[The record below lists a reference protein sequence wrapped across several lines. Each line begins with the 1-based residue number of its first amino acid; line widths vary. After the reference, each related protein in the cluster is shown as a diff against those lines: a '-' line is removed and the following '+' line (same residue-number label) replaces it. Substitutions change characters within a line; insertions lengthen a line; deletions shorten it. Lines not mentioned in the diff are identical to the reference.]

1 MGIDKQLILDYYEL
15 KSASEITA
23 EIYQSLIGV
32 GTAIKEGH
40 IKIEEVFQID
50 KTDDDKISPAEKIN
64 NLLHYKKQIN
74 SETGE
79 VE

>member
-1 MGIDKQLILDYYEL
+1 
-15 KSASEITA
+15 
-23 EIYQSLIGV
+23 LIGV